1 MKYLIAVLLMLSTPY
16 FAEAQ
21 FGRILDKAKEK
32 AGLSDDDVAG
42 GLKQALEQGVS
53 RASETL
59 SMEDGYLK
67 SPYKILL
74 PEEAQRV
81 VSQLSNMPGFRN
93 LEDDL
98 IERMNRAAELAANKA
113 KPIFVDAI
121 KAMSFRDATNIL
133 MGDNNAAT
141 QYLHRTT
148 YDRLYAEFRPVI
160 QSALE
165 EVNAIELWE
174 SATTAYNRI
183 PMVRKVETR
192 LDNHVTEKGL
202 VGLFDLVEKEELKI
216 RTDLSARTTPLL
228 RDVFARQDK

>member
-42 GLKQALEQGVS
+42 GLKAALEQGAS

-59 SMEDGYLK
+59 SMKDGYLK
-67 SPYKILL
+67 SPYKVLL

-81 VSQLSNMPGFRN
+81 VSQLSSMPGFRN

-98 IERMNRAAELAANKA
+98 IERMNRAAELAASRA

-133 MGDNNAAT
+133 MGENDAAT
-141 QYLHRTT
+141 RYLHRTT

-160 QSALE
+160 QTALE

-202 VGLFDLVEKEELKI
+202 VGLFDLVEKEEMKI
-216 RTDLSARTTPLL
+216 RTDVSARTSPLL